1 MYKILRKLYNLTAVA
16 ALILLPLNAVSQTP
30 RGIGGVTV
38 EYWLRADEVATVL
51 PADESDVTT
60 WQDKSPNGRNF
71 SNTETNPFYPR
82 FIKSAMNYHS
92 AVDFYL
98 SNPAEGGPSIANNR
112 RRKLLSE
119 TTFTPD
125 AGRSYFVIWISRL
138 DSENSSSSASVFG
151 LNSGSG
157 SGNTNGNQYGW
168 TNAGRLWHR
177 TRGAAYIH
185 NNSTERNYGIG
196 VSVLPNNGTTSQQQ
210 YLNALASTTTMGGR
224 TLGVNSGQ
232 SVLGTTA
239 TAAASTN
246 YFFGEVMEVIVLS
259 KDGTGNTLTTDELK
273 KINSTL
279 AIKYGITLNT
289 AQTEYILSD
298 GTEVYNSNSTGYDQ
312 YDKDIFG
319 IARNDDSGLYQ
330 KQSMSTDNPVLTVS
344 LGTLAE
350 SNAENTSTMADK
362 NALMFGATGQ
372 AGNAPYSYSE
382 GTAFQNYTLQ
392 TLTDPVTGVVTTEKL
407 TSIFNYKLRAKTT
420 GQSSFTVDVKPG
432 QGEWL
437 LVSSDPAF
445 VPASTRIYKIE
456 GGKVQNLII
465 NDGDYIGFAFYLKA
479 PGGVTNGIRM
489 WLNASKENTI
499 TLNSAGEV
507 INWIDNAGFGTAYF
521 QRSATGAN
529 AGAPLFLQCD
539 ERTNFHPTPLFRKW
553 QDALITNKA
562 PFSVAA
568 PANSSLY
575 AVVNHNLSSSDRT
588 YFIGFGATTTQTNG
602 RRPSFGVFRGTGA
615 NTSRGYGR
623 IGSTGLSNSST
634 FLFNS
639 GATTIAGFHWTRGS
653 SITFD
658 FDAYEN
664 TVNHNSGAAL
674 MNGPGMLGL
683 GSSSNTYFLN
693 GIMPEVIAYES
704 LLSADEK
711 HKINSYLGLKY
722 ALTSDLDKASSTVN
736 FNFLLSDNTSV
747 WNGDDSNHQSYHHN
761 VASVVRDHDAELYN
775 RQSRSTDTGAIVHMG
790 IGSKLGCN
798 AVLGEI
804 VNDKTAVTWGHNDGS
819 LANLSFNGDPN
830 IWCAMD
836 SRIEGRIWLADN
848 TDFNQE
854 IMVSAYGS
862 LFPYN
867 GANYQVFLLVADSEA
882 KLTANQ
888 WDHVIPMTFA
898 DDKHVANYK
907 FTDKYTYFT
916 FGAKLVGSCEGCTFD
931 GVKSLDFS
939 RVNWP
944 MRGELGPRNFN
955 LGNDFNVAITV
966 EDPGNRMTS
975 GYPRSSTQRTLRER
989 RRGTEAVTTKVVFT
1003 DDTGASVAAAVSFE
1017 LFDIDRTGSRPDDIQ
1032 VIGYCNGSPVYPK
1045 LSYTFNRPQRSR
1057 YTIGVDGKA
1066 TAKPI
1071 GTQFNG
1077 NSGYTDR
1084 RGRVFVDF
1092 ENAVQEVHIVYKTV
1106 STLPNLTT
1114 YIGVGPMEFYCPQP
1128 LPAPDEEGLIFT
1140 KQGPPEIKLCEV
1152 VDYTFRAVNI
1162 NCAEREVTFQDT
1174 LPDGMVWVNNSFSAS
1189 GIDFDDSNISG
1200 YGTQTLTVSGLIVP
1214 GGGST
1219 YAFRASAVFNSS
1231 AVAGV
1236 YQNQASLSHDRLGT
1250 TLALS
1255 STDRLTGGA
1264 FTETTALDSQRPEK
1278 VVTSMTMDKNCF
1290 KLDGEI
1296 EVTLNINNPNT
1307 FSISEMLLS
1316 LDYNSEVFTVLPN
1329 SFQTSSGL
1337 TLPTDT
1343 GEEGSMEFDNF
1354 TLPEGTH
1361 WIRFKVKASGNIADY
1376 EINPVTFDP
1385 DDVSFGYDLS
1395 SESSDDCLSSS
1406 TANANGNI
1414 DLSFCSWCTKPSVGG
1429 IAQRSKAGISIMKEQ
1444 IAGWPENVPNGYLVL
1459 EAGKKG
1465 MVLTRTTPALI
1476 GVSNWV
1482 KGMIIFDIS
1491 DNRRCVSIYNGNEW
1505 KCIERSCN
1513 D

>member
-1 MYKILRKLYNLTAVA
+1 MYKILRTFYTCIMVA
-16 ALILLPLNAVSQTP
+16 ASILWPANALSQTP
-30 RGIGGVTV
+30 GGIQGISVD
-38 EYWLRADEVATVL
+38 YWLRADEVSAVL
-51 PADESDVTT
+51 PDDGEDVTI
-60 WQDKSPNGRNF
+60 WEDRSSNARNF
-71 SNTETNPFYPR
+71 SNTEANPFYPR

-112 RRKLLSE
+112 RRKLVSDAE
-119 TTFTPD
+119 FVPD
-125 AGRSYFVIWISRL
+125 PARSYFVIWISRL
-138 DSENSSSSASVFG
+138 DNENSAASASVFG

-177 TRGAAYIH
+177 TRGTAYTH
-185 NNSTERNYGIG
+185 NTLTERNYGIG
-196 VSVLPNNGTTSQQQ
+196 VAVLPNNTTTPQQQ
-210 YLNALASTTTMGGR
+210 YLNALASTSTMGGR
-224 TLGVNSGQ
+224 TLGTNSEK
-232 SVLGTTA
+232 SVIGTTA
-239 TAAASTN
+239 TETGSQN
-246 YFFGEVMEVIVLS
+246 YFFGEVMEVIVMS
-259 KDGTGNTLTTDELK
+259 KDGTGKTLTVDELK
-273 KINSTL
+273 KIHSHL
-279 AIKYGITLNT
+279 AIKYGITLNN
-289 AQTEYILSD
+289 AQAEYILSD
-298 GTEVYNSNSTGYDQ
+298 GTAVYDSSDNGYNQ
-312 YDKDIFG
+312 YSRDVFG
-319 IARNDDSGLYQ
+319 IVRDDAGGLYQ
-330 KQSMSTDNPVLTVS
+330 KQSMSTDNPALTAS
-344 LGTLAE
+344 LGTLADT
-350 SNAENTSTMADK
+350 NTENTSTMTDK
-362 NALMFGATGQ
+362 SALMFGATG
-372 AGNAPYSYSE
+372 ATGNASYIYDE

-392 TLTDPVTGVVTTEKL
+392 TLTDPVTGVVTAEKL

-420 GQSSFTVDVKPG
+420 GQPSFTVNVKPG
-432 QGEWL
+432 QGEWIL
-437 LVSSDPAF
+437 IGSDPEF
-445 VPASTRIYKIE
+445 LPSNTRIYKVE
-456 GGKVQNLII
+456 NGKVENLVI

-479 PGGVTNGIRM
+479 PGGVTNGLRM

-499 TLNSAGEV
+499 TLNGAGEV

-521 QRSATGAN
+521 QRNATGAN
-529 AGAPLFLQCD
+529 AGAPLFLECD

-602 RRPSFGVFRGTGA
+602 RRPSFGVFRGAGA
-615 NTSRGYGR
+615 NSSLGYGR

-639 GATTIAGFHWTRGS
+639 GATTTAGFHWTRGS
-653 SITFD
+653 SVTFD

-664 TVNHNSGAAL
+664 TVNHNFGAAV

-704 LLSADEK
+704 LLSSDER

-722 ALTSDLDKASSTVN
+722 AQTADLDKTSPFVN

-747 WNGDDSNHQSYHHN
+747 WNGDDSTHQSYHHN

-775 RQSRSTDTGAIVHMG
+775 RQARSTDTGAVVHMG
-790 IGSKLGCN
+790 IGSKLGCD

-819 LANLSFNGDPN
+819 LATYSLIGDPN
-830 IWCAMD
+830 ICGAMD
-836 SRIEGRIWLADN
+836 SRIDGRIWLADN

-867 GANYQVFLLVADSEA
+867 GANYQVFLLVADSA
-882 KLTANQ
+882 SKLSANQ
-888 WDHVIPMTFA
+888 WDRVIPMTFA
-898 DDKHVANYK
+898 EDRHVANYK
-907 FTDKYTYFT
+907 FSDKYTYFT
-916 FGAKLVGSCEGCTFD
+916 FGAKLVGSCDGCTSD

-939 RVNWP
+939 RGNWP
-944 MRGELGPRNFN
+944 VRGELGPRNFN
-955 LGNDFNVAITV
+955 LGNNFNVAVTV
-966 EDPGNRMTS
+966 EDPNNRMTGS
-975 GYPRSSTQRTLRER
+975 YPRSSTQRTLRER
-989 RRGTEAVTTKVVFT
+989 RRGTEAVTTKVIFT
-1003 DDTGASVAAAVSFE
+1003 DNTGAPVAAAASFE
-1017 LFDIDRTGSRPDDIQ
+1017 LFDIDRTGSRTDDIQ
-1032 VIGYCNGSPVYPK
+1032 VIGYCDGSPVYPK

-1057 YTIGVDGKA
+1057 YTIEADGKA
-1066 TAKPI
+1066 VAKPV

-1092 ENAVQEVHIVYKTV
+1092 ENAVQEVRIVYKTG

-1152 VDYTFRAVNI
+1152 ADYTFRTVNI
-1162 NCAEREVTFQDT
+1162 NCAQKEVAFQDT

-1189 GIDFDDSNISG
+1189 GIDFHDSNISG
-1200 YGTQTLTVSGLIVP
+1200 YGTQTLSVSGLMIP

-1219 YAFRASAVFNSS
+1219 YTFRASAVFDNS

-1236 YQNQASLSHDRLGT
+1236 YQNQASLSYDRLGAT
-1250 TLALS
+1250 VTLL

-1264 FTETTALDSQRPEK
+1264 FTETTALDSERPQK
-1278 VVTSMTMDKNCF
+1278 IVTSITMDKNCF
-1290 KLDGEI
+1290 KVDGEI
-1296 EVTLNINNPNT
+1296 EVTLTINNPNT

-1316 LDYNSEVFTVLPN
+1316 LDYNSEVFTVVPD

-1337 TLPTDT
+1337 TLPNDT
-1343 GEEGSMEFDNF
+1343 GEQGSMEFDSF
-1354 TLPEGTH
+1354 TLPAGIH
-1361 WIRFKVKASGNIADY
+1361 WVRFKVKASGDIADY

-1385 DDVSFGYDLS
+1385 DDVTFGYDLS

-1406 TANANGNI
+1406 TANANGNV

-1429 IAQRSKAGISIMKEQ
+1429 IAQRSKAGISVMKEQ

-1459 EAGKKG
+1459 EAGTKG
-1465 MVLTRTTPALI
+1465 MVLTRTTPDLI

-1491 DNRRCVSIYNGNEW
+1491 HNRRCVSIYNGKEW